1 MKNIKFNELTKKTS
15 KNQVNLLTGKRI
27 KIKKKLIGKDKEE
40 VIIDTTDINFTPL
53 NTEISKKYEGK
64 SANIAGV
71 IDELPEVLKTF
82 VKNAQLTRV
91 ITNPCKTIFVLD
103 NTFTFVVEEVKL
115 GKHNKH
121 YVTIKQ
127 GKQVLLRKHI

>member
-91 ITNPCKTIFVLD
+91 ITNPCKTIFILD